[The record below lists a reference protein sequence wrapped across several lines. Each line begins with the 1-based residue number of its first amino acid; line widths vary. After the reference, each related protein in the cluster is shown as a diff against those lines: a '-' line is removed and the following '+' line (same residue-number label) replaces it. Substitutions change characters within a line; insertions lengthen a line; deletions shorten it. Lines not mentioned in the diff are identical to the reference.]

1 MIANATNV
9 RLRSVD
15 VVTVYLDLESVPFN
29 KGFYSVDMT
38 FFFDVCLDIFSA
50 ASSTSVVVSG
60 IAVFNKKV
68 ILYGGEGNVKSF
80 SSDNRCDALDPVC
93 SRVLPKATVQVAQ
106 PVALAAYLKDCCTPC
121 EVCCRIPDG
130 ICRRYGGTF
139 DCTCR
144 RGVYIALGLFTI
156 VQIVRNVQMLIP
168 TYDFC
173 IPEKECTGS
182 TSDSPCDMFSR
193 IDFPTDEFF
202 PPKASV
208 DSICDGH
215 CSCSPCPSC
224 SSCSGSQ
231 GSSGVPRASCGR

>member
-1 MIANATNV
+1 MCGGKLRLFSFAGCSDKDCLEDLRVYFTQDKNDLIANATNV

-15 VVTVYLDLESVPFN
+15 VITVYLDLESVPFN

-106 PVALAAYLKDCCTPC
+106 PVALAAYLKDCCTPL
-121 EVCCRIPDG
+121 
-130 ICRRYGGTF
+130 
-139 DCTCR
+139 
-144 RGVYIALGLFTI
+144 RGVLPYSGWDLPPLRRH
-156 VQIVRNVQMLIP
+156 VRLQPAAAAFI
-168 TYDFC
+168 
-173 IPEKECTGS
+173 
-182 TSDSPCDMFSR
+182 SR
-193 IDFPTDEFF
+193 
-202 PPKASV
+202 SV
-208 DSICDGH
+208 CLQLCRLSAMCR
-215 CSCSPCPSC
+215 C
-224 SSCSGSQ
+224 
-231 GSSGVPRASCGR
+231 

>member
-1 MIANATNV
+1 M
-9 RLRSVD
+9 
-15 VVTVYLDLESVPFN
+15 
-29 KGFYSVDMT
+29 
-38 FFFDVCLDIFSA
+38 
-50 ASSTSVVVSG
+50 
-60 IAVFNKKV
+60 
-68 ILYGGEGNVKSF
+68 
-80 SSDNRCDALDPVC
+80 
-93 SRVLPKATVQVAQ
+93 QVAQ

-182 TSDSPCDMFSR
+182 TSDSPATCSAALTFLPTNSSR
-193 IDFPTDEFF
+193 PRPAWIPFVTGT
-202 PPKASV
+202 ALARR
-208 DSICDGH
+208 
-215 CSCSPCPSC
+215 
-224 SSCSGSQ
+224 
-231 GSSGVPRASCGR
+231 VPRALPAPAARALPAFPAQAAEDKVSSRARRARSGVFPAERRPCFRLQPEAHLLRAAFILRQYRTEK